1 MDDVIPYGVPG
12 FSLNA
17 AYREVAA
24 HYGLRARD
32 LKHADGRRS
41 EKFALARDAL
51 AWKLTTQAGLSP
63 QRAANMMRVDKKTI
77 REGVKR
83 HAHRIDEHVTFIARE
98 KQTDLEEDGASDV
111 H

>member
-41 EKFALARDAL
+41 ERFALARDAL

-63 QRAANMMRVDKKTI
+63 QRAANMMKVDKKTV

-83 HAHRIDEHVTFIARE
+83 HAHRIDEQASVGAIEAE
-98 KQTDLEEDGASDV
+98 PENLGAEE
-111 H
+111 

>member
-1 MDDVIPYGVPG
+1 MVEDVIPYGAPG

-41 EKFALARDAL
+41 ELFALARDAL
-51 AWKLTTQAGLSP
+51 AWKLIQQSGLSP
-63 QRAANMMRVDKKTI
+63 QRAANLLKIDKKTA
-77 REGVKR
+77 REAHRR
-83 HAHRIDEHVTFIARE
+83 HAHRLAEHAAPVLRE
-98 KQTDLEEDGASDV
+98 ESNADAAAE
-111 H
+111 